1 MAGVLNFA
9 QYVGSPDD
17 IICEQWFP
25 SSRRTLIY
33 NYQQNITGWT
43 FAVEF
48 QTIVVDTVSFLRYT
62 GQPNFNSSTV
72 IGTFPV
78 QTMASFA
85 GGIYVPTILNAA
97 TGTVRVIQPNLMYA
111 GPIIPDA
118 RKNVPITVFSL
129 TWTDVNSPIANV
141 NTHRYALV
149 QAWEPGVTAGDP
161 TLSTSPL
168 YSALTV
174 A

>member
-9 QYVGSPDD
+9 QYVGSPDE

-33 NYQQNITGWT
+33 NFQQNITGWT

-48 QTIVVDTVSFLRYT
+48 QTIVVDTVSFQRYT
-62 GQPNFNSSTV
+62 GQPNFSNSTV

-78 QTMASFA
+78 QTMAAFA
-85 GGIYVPTILNAA
+85 GGIYVPTILNAV
-97 TGTVRVIQPNLMYA
+97 TGTVRVIQPNLMYT

-118 RKNVPITVFSL
+118 RKNVPIVIFGFTWNIASTPTQIL
-129 TWTDVNSPIANV
+129 TNRWAFIQCYEPDVTI
-141 NTHRYALV
+141 
-149 QAWEPGVTAGDP
+149 GDP
-161 TLSTSPL
+161 TLANGYVPMVLS
-168 YSALTV
+168 
-174 A
+174 

>member
-9 QYVGSPDD
+9 QYVGSPDE

-25 SSRRTLIY
+25 SNRRTLIY
-33 NYQQNITGWT
+33 NYQQDITGWT
-43 FAVEF
+43 FTADF

-62 GQPNFNSSTV
+62 GQPNFADSTV
-72 IGTFPV
+72 IGSFPKV
-78 QTMASFA
+78 ELVDFA
-85 GGIYVPTILNAA
+85 AGIYVPTILNAG
-97 TGTVRVIQPNLMYA
+97 TGTVRVIQPNAMYT

-129 TWTDVNSPIANV
+129 TWTDVNSPITNV

-149 QAWEPGVTAGDP
+149 QAWEPDVTPGDP
-161 TLSTSPL
+161 TLSTNPL
-168 YSALTV
+168 YTALVV